1 MKPPF
6 LLGNA
11 GGNRSQVAIANGL
24 MFVSGVRGTNPTTGA
39 QVPGPG
45 PGNTPG
51 ASPNANAR
59 IIQIY
64 ENIQAIV
71 AVYGLTLADCLDL
84 TTYLTN
90 AAYIGPTATI
100 EAQPQFWGPTGPFP
114 TRTHVG
120 CLFLSGSD
128 TVAEFPGGPPRGDI
142 VEVTATFKFVSR
154 LP

>member
-1 MKPPF
+1 MRPW

-11 GGNRSQVAIANGL
+11 GGNRSQVAIANGFL
-24 MFVSGVRGTNPTTGA
+24 YVSGVRGTNLATGV

-64 ENIQAIV
+64 ENLQAIV
-71 AVYGLTLADCLDL
+71 APYGLTLRDCLDL

-100 EAQPQFWGPTGPFP
+100 EGLPQFWGANGPFP

-128 TVAEFPGGPPRGDI
+128 TETEFPGGPPRGDI
-142 VEVTATFKFVSR
+142 VEVTAIFKFEG
-154 LP
+154 L

>member
-1 MKPPF
+1 MRKPL

-11 GGNRSQVAIANGL
+11 GGNRSQVAIADGFL
-24 MFVSGVRGTNPTTGA
+24 YVSGVRGTNPATGQ

-45 PGNTPG
+45 PGNSPG

-84 TTYLTN
+84 TTYLTS
-90 AAYIGPTATI
+90 AAYIGPTASI
-100 EAQPQFWGPTGPFP
+100 EAFPQFWGDGPFP

-128 TVAEFPGGPPRGDI
+128 TEAEFPGGPPRGDI
-142 VEVTATFKFVSR
+142 VEVTATFKFEG
-154 LP
+154 LE